1 MKLFNLKNIR
11 KKRKFSSPFLA
22 LILFTFLNI
31 VGALAHSQTRVMD
44 QNSRLGTIRMTF
56 DSGQAL
62 VQFDNQNRSEIHSV
76 RSLIPAVECAGGL
89 CRGMRV
95 TNFLSQT
102 GVITEV
108 FENKVVRILLDKDS
122 RFVLRK
128 TDEISLQNLPP
139 SQPQDVVL

>member
-1 MKLFNLKNIR
+1 MKLFNSYNRNSNR
-11 KKRKFSSPFLA
+11 KAQSRLLA
-22 LILFTFLNI
+22 IALFTFLNI

-44 QNSRLGTIRMTF
+44 QNNRLGTIRMTF
-56 DSGQAL
+56 ESGQVL
-62 VQFDNQNRSEIHSV
+62 VQFDIQNRSETHSV

-108 FENKVVRILLDKDS
+108 FENKIVRILLDKDS

-128 TDEISLQNLPP
+128 TNELTLQHLPP
-139 SQPQDVVL
+139 SQPQNVVL